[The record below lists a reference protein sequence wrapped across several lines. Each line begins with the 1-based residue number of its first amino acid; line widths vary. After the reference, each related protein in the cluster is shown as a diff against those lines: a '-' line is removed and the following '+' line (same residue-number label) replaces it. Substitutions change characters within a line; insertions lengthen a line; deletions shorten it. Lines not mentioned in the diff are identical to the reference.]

1 MPQQR
6 SQNFAEVS
14 WECPMT
20 HTTESLARE
29 LNVSERQVLNYKK
42 TVEAHLGFA
51 ITYRQ
56 GRNHFYIEKYVPLL
70 RRVQIGQPLLEAPI
84 EVLAPEPPIVKGGR
98 ALLQEVTE
106 AYRDVA
112 AG

>member
-1 MPQQR
+1 M
-6 SQNFAEVS
+6 A
-14 WECPMT
+14 

-56 GRNHFYIEKYVPLL
+56 GRNHFYVEKYVPFL
-70 RRVQIGQPLLEAPI
+70 RRVQMGQPLPEAPI
-84 EVLAPEPPIVKGGR
+84 EVLLPEPLTMKGGR
-98 ALLQEVTE
+98 VLLQEVTE

-112 AG
+112 AGLVILLALLGCFYV